1 MALPVII
8 QAQTSATGATFV
20 AFPSQPC
27 KEMQIVNLTGAQIE
41 YCYNG
46 TGNAIGIPTGASKYV
61 LDIQNANQVSIRRSD
76 QSNTQVTVS
85 AECFFEE
92 GW

>member
-8 QAQTSATGATFV
+8 QATTAATGANYT

-27 KEMQIVNLTGAQIE
+27 KEMQIVNLTGTQIE

-46 TGNAIGIPTGASKYV
+46 AGAAIGIPTGSSKYV
-61 LDIQNANQVSIRRSD
+61 LDIQNANQLSIRRSD
-76 QSNTQVTVS
+76 QANTQVTVS